1 MWGLCS
7 LRLLTVWNTSRMPS
21 AFTLSRTVLNA
32 QKVPVRPAPALY
44 AQSQRDRGIWESIK
58 AIRRMDA
65 SSSSTN
71 CFVLLRVRKRRAE
84 GSHLQCTV
92 MGWFPDCCCCFCTA
106 AIKLIM
112 PLPSVGMPTSGQP
125 WKWNWRTARALFSCD
140 RGQWHEEQINLC
152 STKNSEHWPSCFFN
166 SYPVIGDQE
175 VTHRVALVL
184 LLPFYLDRGVAVD
197 HCAVTGPILGTF
209 FLQEMDVVRLLCSTR
224 WRQQGRTNFFGR
236 LSWAAH
242 LPSLFQLSKH
252 DYGAASPLPDHP
264 PEVLHGVLKR
274 ALARHVGVLL
284 TVTLWPGQQM
294 RKEIKQDL

>member
-1 MWGLCS
+1 
-7 LRLLTVWNTSRMPS
+7 
-21 AFTLSRTVLNA
+21 
-32 QKVPVRPAPALY
+32 
-44 AQSQRDRGIWESIK
+44 
-58 AIRRMDA
+58 MDGWMR
-65 SSSSTN
+65 SW
-71 CFVLLRVRKRRAE
+71 AE

-125 WKWNWRTARALFSCD
+125 WKWNWRTARALFSWKK
-140 RGQWHEEQINLC
+140 REWQKEQIKLC
-152 STKNSEHWPSCFFN
+152 SMKNSEYCFLT

-175 VTHRVALVL
+175 VTHRITLIL
-184 LLPFYLDRGVAVD
+184 LLPFDLNRGVAID
-197 HCAVTGPILGTF
+197 HCAITGPILGTF
-209 FLQEMDVVRLLCSTR
+209 FLQEMDLVRVTVLEKTTRDTWREPMFLAPLLSAHTSTY
-224 WRQQGRTNFFGR
+224 
-236 LSWAAH
+236 

-284 TVTLWPGQQM
+284 TVTLWPPNG
-294 RKEIKQDL
+294 RWR